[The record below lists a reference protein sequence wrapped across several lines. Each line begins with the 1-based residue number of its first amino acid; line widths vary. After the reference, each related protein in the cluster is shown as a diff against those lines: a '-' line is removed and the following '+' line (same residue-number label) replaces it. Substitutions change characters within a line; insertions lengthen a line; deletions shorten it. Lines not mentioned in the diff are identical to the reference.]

1 MSAHL
6 PGPPYVPVAWHQGR
20 VRLLDQTRLPEESLT
35 LDLATVDEVAEAIT
49 TMRVRGAPAIGV
61 TAAYGLALAASLA
74 PAGGVHAAIDAAAST
89 LGATRPTAVNLRWAL
104 DRVRAAVAGVPD
116 AEAAAAALSTALAIH
131 EAQREA
137 DRVAAVAGAAL
148 LPPGS
153 VVLTHCNTG
162 PLATAG
168 LGSALGVVIEAY
180 RQGLVRHVI
189 ADETRPRLQGARLT
203 AWELQQHGVPFDV
216 IADGAA
222 ASLILGGRV
231 TAAIV
236 GADRV
241 AANGDAA
248 NKVGTLGVALAAH
261 AASVP
266 FYVAAPLST
275 FDPSTPSG
283 DAIPIE
289 ERDPAEVLEAG
300 GRRIAAPGTSA
311 LNPAFDVTP
320 ARLVTAFVTEAGV
333 LRPPFGPAIARALRG
348 ERAP

>member
-1 MSAHL
+1 MRMAVPDL
-6 PGPPYVPVAWHQGR
+6 PPYVPVTWHDGR
-20 VRLLDQTRLPEESLT
+20 VRLLDQTLLPDAAVT
-35 LDLATVDEVAEAIT
+35 LDLDTVEAVAEAIS

-74 PAGGVHAAIDAAAST
+74 SPGGVHAAIEVAAAR
-89 LGATRPTAVNLRWAL
+89 LGATRPTAVNLRWAI
-104 DRVRAAVAGVPD
+104 DRVRAATDGLPD
-116 AEAAAAALSTALAIH
+116 AEVAAAALVEAHAIH
-131 EAQREA
+131 SAQVEA
-137 DRVAAVAGAAL
+137 DHRAALAGAAL
-148 LPPGS
+148 LPPDS

-180 RQGLVRHVI
+180 RHGRVRHVI

-231 TAAIV
+231 QAAIV
-236 GADRV
+236 GADRI
-241 AANGDAA
+241 AANGDTA

-261 AASVP
+261 SAGIP

-275 FDPSTPSG
+275 FDAATPDGS
-283 DAIPIE
+283 AIPIE
-289 ERDPAEVLEAG
+289 ERDPAEVLAPG
-300 GRRIAAPGTSA
+300 GVRLAAPGTTA

-320 ARLVTAFVTEAGV
+320 ARLVTAFITEAGV
-333 LRPPFGPAIARALRG
+333 LRPPFPASIRGALAG
-348 ERAP
+348 GG